1 MPFLVLNMF
10 LAIVQYIVAWH
21 ITNVNNELDTKG
33 DGVMKEKVRI
43 GYIGLG
49 RRGAFVLKENIL
61 QMSDVEIVYVSDLSH
76 ARMERAADFICEQIG
91 TTPKMT
97 TDYRVILKDPTID
110 AVFIMNGWDGRVQMA
125 IEAMRAGKY
134 VAIEVGCAETLESC
148 FDLVKAYEETKIPV
162 MMLEN
167 CCYGRRE
174 MMVLNMVKQGL
185 FGELVYC
192 TGGYHHYLNECEL
205 FKNIDNEE
213 IPHYRL
219 AHYRDENCEN
229 YPTHELGPISKVL
242 NINRGNRFVSLAS
255 FGSKSVGIK
264 DYATRVLGKESP
276 YAMADYKQSDIVTTI
291 LTCAGGE
298 TVTIVLDTTLPRA
311 YYSRNFSVRGTLG
324 MSSEER
330 KVVFLN
336 GMEEEVQSNEE
347 EMFEKYDHPLHSEY
361 VKKGVKEGHGGM
373 DWLVCRAFIE
383 SVKAEINTPIDAY
396 DTATWLAIGAL
407 SKESLDNGNKVVEFP
422 DFTGGKWQN
431 RESSPQCKYSL
442 NEIVIDESIS
452 VV

>member
-1 MPFLVLNMF
+1 M
-10 LAIVQYIVAWH
+10 I
-21 ITNVNNELDTKG
+21 K
-33 DGVMKEKVRI
+33 KVRL

-49 RRGAFVLKENIL
+49 RRGMSVMEKNIAE
-61 QMSDVEIVYVSDLSH
+61 MKDVEIVYISDLSKD
-76 ARMERAADFICEQIG
+76 RMERAAGIICERMG
-91 TTPKMT
+91 MTPKMT
-97 TDYRVILKDPTID
+97 TDYHDILNDPTVD
-110 AVFIMNGWDGRVQMA
+110 AVFIMNGWDGRVEMA

-134 VAIEVGCAETLESC
+134 AAIEVGCAESVDSC
-148 FDLVKAYEETKIPV
+148 FDLVKAYEETKTPV

-174 MMVLNMVKQGL
+174 MMVLNMVKKGL
-185 FGELVYC
+185 FGEIVHC

-205 FKNIDNEE
+205 FKDIDAEE

-264 DYATRVLGKESP
+264 DYATRIFGKESP
-276 YAMADYKQSDIVTTI
+276 YAMAEYKQSDIVTTI

-330 KVVFLN
+330 NVVFLS
-336 GMEEEVQSNEE
+336 GMEEGIGSNEE
-347 EMFEKYDHPLHSEY
+347 EMFEKYDHPLHAEY
-361 VKKGVKEGHGGM
+361 VKAGVKEGHGGM

-383 SVKAEINTPIDAY
+383 SVKAGIDTPIDAY
-396 DTATWLAIGAL
+396 DTATWLAVSAL
-407 SKESLDNGNKVVEFP
+407 SKESLANGNRVIEFP
-422 DFTGGKWQN
+422 DFTDGKWQN
-431 RESSPQCKYSL
+431 REPSPQCKYSL

>member
-1 MPFLVLNMF
+1 M
-10 LAIVQYIVAWH
+10 I
-21 ITNVNNELDTKG
+21 K
-33 DGVMKEKVRI
+33 KVRL

-49 RRGAFVLKENIL
+49 RRGMSVMEKNIAE
-61 QMSDVEIVYVSDLSH
+61 MKDVEIVYISDLSKD
-76 ARMERAADFICEQIG
+76 RMERAAGIICERMG
-91 TTPKMT
+91 MTPKMT
-97 TDYRVILKDPTID
+97 TDYHDILNDPTVD
-110 AVFIMNGWDGRVQMA
+110 AVFIMNGWDGRVKMA

-134 VAIEVGCAETLESC
+134 AAIEVGCAESVDSC
-148 FDLVKAYEETKIPV
+148 FDLVKAYEETKTPV

-174 MMVLNMVKQGL
+174 MMVLNMVKKGL
-185 FGELVYC
+185 FGEIVHC

-205 FKNIDNEE
+205 FKDIDAEE

-264 DYATRVLGKESP
+264 DYATRIFGKESP
-276 YAMADYKQSDIVTTI
+276 YAMAEYKQSDIVTTI

-330 KVVFLN
+330 NVVFLS
-336 GMEEEVQSNEE
+336 GMEEGIGSNEE
-347 EMFEKYDHPLHSEY
+347 EMFEKYDHPLHAEY
-361 VKKGVKEGHGGM
+361 VKAGVKEGHGGM

-383 SVKAEINTPIDAY
+383 SVKAGIDTPIDAY
-396 DTATWLAIGAL
+396 DTATWLAVSAL
-407 SKESLDNGNKVVEFP
+407 SKESLANGNRVIEFP

-431 RESSPQCKYSL
+431 REPSQKSKYSL

>member
-1 MPFLVLNMF
+1 
-10 LAIVQYIVAWH
+10 
-21 ITNVNNELDTKG
+21 
-33 DGVMKEKVRI
+33 MKEKVRI

-49 RRGAFVLKENIL
+49 RRGMGVLKTNI
-61 QMSDVEIVYVSDLSH
+61 VEMKDIEVVYISDLSEN
-76 ARMERAADFICEQIG
+76 RMKRAAEIICEKMG
-91 TTPKMT
+91 TTPLMT
-97 TDYRVILKDPTID
+97 TNYRDILSDSSVD
-110 AVFIMNGWDGRVQMA
+110 AVFIMSGWDGRVEMA

-134 VAIEVGCAETLESC
+134 AAIEVGCAERLESC
-148 FDLVKAYEETKIPV
+148 FELVKVYEETGIPV

-185 FGELVYC
+185 FGEIVYC

-205 FKNIDNEE
+205 FKNIDSEE

-219 AHYRDENCEN
+219 PHYRDDNCEN

-264 DYATRVLGKESP
+264 DYATRAFGKDSP
-276 YAMADYKQSDIVTTI
+276 YARADYKQNDIVTTI

-330 KVVFLN
+330 RVVFLE
-336 GMEEEVQSNEE
+336 GMAELSQSNEE
-347 EMFEKYDHPLHSEY
+347 EMLEKYDHPLHAEY

-383 SVKAEINTPIDAY
+383 SVKAETDTPIDAY
-396 DTATWLAIGAL
+396 DTATWLAVGAL
-407 SKESLDNGNKVVEFP
+407 SRESLARGNSVVEFP

-431 RESSPQCKYSL
+431 REPSPRCKYSL
-442 NEIVIDESIS
+442 NEIVVDENIS

>member
-1 MPFLVLNMF
+1 
-10 LAIVQYIVAWH
+10 
-21 ITNVNNELDTKG
+21 
-33 DGVMKEKVRI
+33 MKDKVRI

-49 RRGAFVLKENIL
+49 RRGISVLKNNL
-61 QMSDVEIVYVSDLSH
+61 VHMDDVEIVYISDLALS
-76 ARMERAADFICEQIG
+76 RMEKAADLICEHMG
-91 TTPKMT
+91 TRPKMT
-97 TDYRVILKDPTID
+97 ADYHEILKDASVD
-110 AVFIMNGWDGRVQMA
+110 AVFIMTGWDGRVELA

-134 VAIEVGCAETLESC
+134 VGIEVGCAETLESC
-148 FDLVKAYEETKIPV
+148 FELVKTYEETKMPV

-174 MMVLNMVKQGL
+174 MMILNMVKQGF
-185 FGELVYC
+185 FGDIVHC

-205 FKNIDNEE
+205 FKNIDAEE

-219 AHYRDENCEN
+219 AHYRNENREN

-264 DYATRVLGKESP
+264 DYAARTFGEDSP
-276 YAMADYKQSDIVTTI
+276 YALADYKQNDIVTTI

-311 YYSRNFSVRGTLG
+311 YYSRNFSVRGTHG
-324 MSSEER
+324 MSSEE
-330 KVVFLN
+330 KQAVFIE
-336 GMEEEVQSNEE
+336 GMEEGITFNEE
-347 EMFEKYDHPLHSEY
+347 EMFKKYDHPLHAEY
-361 VKKGVKEGHGGM
+361 VRKGVKEGHGGM

-383 SVKAEINTPIDAY
+383 SVKAGIDTPIDAY
-396 DTATWLAIGAL
+396 DTAVWLAVGVL
-407 SKESLDNGNKVVEFP
+407 SEQSLANGNQVVAFP
-422 DFTGGKWQN
+422 DFTNGKWQN
-431 RESSPQCKYSL
+431 REPSAKCKYSL
-442 NEIVIDESIS
+442 NDIVTDESVS